1 MRGGRKKQAGQ
12 DLNSWD
18 WGLQQEKLLQRLSG
32 LAALDLWQ
40 LFKPDNVDAGLLGLW
55 VQMVS
60 IQEVETA
67 ARLRG
72 RPSCTSTRQ
81 VRLPICDALQH
92 PQPACISRQSC
103 GSLHCLLLHCS
114 AVRRIGCR

>member
-60 IQEVETA
+60 F
-67 ARLRG
+67 
-72 RPSCTSTRQ
+72 
-81 VRLPICDALQH
+81 
-92 PQPACISRQSC
+92 
-103 GSLHCLLLHCS
+103 
-114 AVRRIGCR
+114 

>member
-18 WGLQQEKLLQRLSG
+18 WDLQQEKLLQRLSG

-40 LFKPDNVDAGLLGLW
+40 LFKPENVDAGLLSLW
-55 VQMVS
+55 VQIVS
-60 IQEVETA
+60 VQGVETA

-72 RPSCTSTRQ
+72 RPSCTSTCQ
-81 VRLPICDALQH
+81 VQLPLTDAPQH
-92 PQPACISRQSC
+92 RQPACTHRQSC
-103 GSLHCLLLHCS
+103 GSL
-114 AVRRIGCR
+114 